1 MDGTPAAGTQMTS
14 REFNQAT
21 GEAKTA
27 ARRGPVFVT
36 NRGQRT
42 HVLMTYEN
50 YQALAKGSPTLVDL
64 LCATAGAG
72 EIELPLPERTDLPRL
87 IELS

>member
-1 MDGTPAAGTQMTS
+1 MGSTPVAGRQMTS

-36 NRGQRT
+36 NRGQPT

-50 YQALAKGSPTLVDL
+50 YRALVKGSPTLVDL
-64 LCATAGAG
+64 LCTTAGAG
-72 EIELPLPERTDLPRL
+72 EIDLPLPERTDLPRL